1 MKTKLAYFG
10 LGGLFVAIGYLL
22 ATGVGGMGSQAEMSF
37 MGWSFVCCG
46 LCTLNGQWI
55 KSGNTTRR

>member
-22 ATGVGGMGSQAEMSF
+22 AIGGGVIGTQVEMSSVNDIV
-37 MGWSFVCCG
+37 G
-46 LCTLNGQWI
+46 
-55 KSGNTTRR
+55 